1 MILWLLPAA
10 IAGAAVVPVVAL
22 ILRVAAET
30 AVLRAEIVRMGELR
44 AAVVD
49 LRFEAERIRISLR
62 PPAPRP

>member
-22 ILRVAAET
+22 ILRVAAEA
-30 AVLRAEIVRMGELR
+30 AVVRAEIARMGELR

-49 LRFEAERIRISLR
+49 LRADAERMRISLR
-62 PPAPRP
+62 PHAPRP